1 MNMIRATPDL
11 ESHLPTDLSLII
23 ERPTLIRLAFEAVES
38 TPWPAAQR
46 PQTDRTPEPVLRTLM
61 AFCYS
66 VSVFASRDIESAAR
80 LDPSI
85 CYLCANDFPRW
96 QDLRKFRRNYLVQ
109 LNETIARMLQ
119 TICDE
124 IGSPVSFAVCLA
136 EAQRRVRL
144 AIEADSAEM
153 DV

>member
-1 MNMIRATPDL
+1 MNLIRSTPDL
-11 ESHLPTDLSLII
+11 EGHLPIDLSLII
-23 ERPTLIRLAFEAVES
+23 ERPTLIRLAFEAVEA

-46 PQTDRTPEPVLRTLM
+46 PQADRTPEPVLRTLIV
-61 AFCYS
+61 FCYS
-66 VSVFASRDIESAAR
+66 VGVFASRDIESAAR
-80 LDPSI
+80 LDSSI
-85 CYLCANDFPRW
+85 RYLCANDFPRW

-119 TICDE
+119 IVCDE
-124 IGSPVSFAVCLA
+124 IGTPVCFAVCLT

>member
-1 MNMIRATPDL
+1 
-11 ESHLPTDLSLII
+11 
-23 ERPTLIRLAFEAVES
+23 
-38 TPWPAAQR
+38 
-46 PQTDRTPEPVLRTLM
+46 M
-61 AFCYS
+61 AFCYAIG
-66 VSVFASRDIESAAR
+66 VFASRDIESATR
-80 LDPSI
+80 LDSSI
-85 CYLCANDFPRW
+85 RYLCANDFPHW

-109 LNETIARMLQ
+109 LHETIARMLQ

-124 IGSPVSFAVCLA
+124 LGAPVSFAVCLS

>member
-11 ESHLPTDLSLII
+11 EGHLPTDLSLII
-23 ERPTLIRLAFEAVES
+23 EGPTLIRLAFEAVEA
-38 TPWPAAQR
+38 TPWPTAQR

-66 VSVFASRDIESAAR
+66 IGVFASRDIESAAR

-85 CYLCANDFPRW
+85 RYLCANDFPRW

-109 LNETIARMLQ
+109 LNETVARMLQ
-119 TICDE
+119 IVCDE
-124 IGSPVSFAVCLA
+124 VGTPVSFAVCLA
-136 EAQRRVRL
+136 EAQR
-144 AIEADSAEM
+144 
-153 DV
+153 